1 MISLRAQDVR
11 TVLCLGAHSDDIE
24 IGCGGTLLKLIADNP
39 NLSVYWVVFSG
50 EQTRA
55 DEATASAQDFLKGCR
70 EREVI
75 IKGFRDSY
83 FPYQG
88 EAIKDFF
95 HTLSKEVQPDLV
107 FTHRKED
114 AHQDH
119 RTLADFTWCTFRNH
133 LILEYEIP
141 KFEGDLGHPNVYVP
155 LETEVCKRKVD
166 LLMQH
171 FATQRSKNW
180 FTRETFDAVHRLR
193 GLECVSDYAEAFT
206 SRKLTIG

>member
-1 MISLRAQDVR
+1 MISLQLDHPK

-24 IGCGGTLLKLIADNP
+24 IGCGGTLLKLIAENP
-39 NLSVYWVVFSG
+39 GLRVVWVVFSG
-50 EQTRA
+50 EQTRVE
-55 DEATASAQDFLKGCR
+55 EATSSANDFLEGCC

-75 IKGFRDSY
+75 VKGFRDSY

-95 HTLSKEVQPDLV
+95 HALSKEVQPDLV

-133 LILEYEIP
+133 MILEYEIP
-141 KFEGDLGHPNVYVP
+141 KFEGDLGKPNVFVP
-155 LETEVCKRKVD
+155 LTTEQCQTKVD

-171 FATQRSKNW
+171 FASQRSKNW
-180 FTRETFDAVHRLR
+180 FTRETFDAMHRLR

-206 SRKLTIG
+206 VRKLTIG